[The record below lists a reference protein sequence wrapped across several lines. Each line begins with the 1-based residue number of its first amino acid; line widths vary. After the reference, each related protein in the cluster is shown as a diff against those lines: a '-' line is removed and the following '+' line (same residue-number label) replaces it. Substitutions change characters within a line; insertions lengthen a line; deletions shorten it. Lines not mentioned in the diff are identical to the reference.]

1 MKSSDLSFSQAIRRY
16 ALSTPVLCSL
26 ALACWTA
33 SLFLTALGSSSDDTL
48 SGLDLLAMGW
58 FALFSINFAW
68 LANVWFLLALMR
80 LLNRRKSDGL
90 ALLALVCAFDTMRM
104 TQYLQNEGGGHSQ
117 IYGYGWGA
125 VLWGLAMPLLVT
137 ASGCLPGPSHVDATR
152 APPQTTWLKPLGLV
166 LCITWI
172 IVVSV
177 LVIGQNGSANTVEKT
192 QLNRYAFKRTAVCGV
207 EVAAVREPLA
217 DFSGPLALDF
227 KTATSSGPQPF
238 NDIETLLRWGIPSVR
253 SDGKDFRLVNM
264 GQEQMLTSSASSSEA
279 AATLIINEGRTQMK
293 ATLTA
298 PDGREVFEQIWNN
311 GAGGEKCPEYS
322 NAPTAQMQPR
332 KLLTEAFGT
341 LPVATPKESWMN
353 SSTHGT
359 VVERKEFTN
368 KAAAGPNNGCPADT
382 GWFASQLPKATSQ
395 YYLSQ
400 PFQIAERLYYPD
412 RSTGRRAF
420 CAGSSVYFYGIHPVD
435 RGLTVQLQRREV
447 ADFRLAWITYIK
459 IDPVVL
465 GSDASNLQ
473 IDNITERSEDITV
486 SITRL
491 PRGPTVLINAKV
503 FPAP

>member
-1 MKSSDLSFSQAIRRY
+1 MKSSNLSFSQAIRRY

-33 SLFLTALGSSSDDTL
+33 SLFLTALGSSSEHAFR
-48 SGLDLLAMGW
+48 GLDLLALGW
-58 FALFSINFAW
+58 LALLSINFAW
-68 LANVWFLLALMR
+68 LANAWFLLALLR
-80 LLNRRKSDGL
+80 LFNRRKSDGL
-90 ALLALVCAFDTMRM
+90 ALLALVCALDTVRM
-104 TQYLQNEGGGHSQ
+104 TQYPQNEGGNYTQ

-125 VLWGLAMPLLVT
+125 VLWVLAMTLLVT
-137 ASGCLPGPSHVDATR
+137 ASGSLPGSSPLDATR
-152 APPQTTWLKPLGLV
+152 SPPRTTWLKPVGLA
-166 LCITWI
+166 LCMTWI

-177 LVIGQNGSANTVEKT
+177 LVIGQNGSANTFEKT

-217 DFSGPLALDF
+217 DFSGPLALNF

-238 NDIETLLRWGIPSVR
+238 NNIETLLRWGIPSVR

-279 AATLIINEGRTQMK
+279 AATLTINEGRTQMK
-293 ATLTA
+293 ATLIA

-311 GAGGEKCPEYS
+311 GAGGKKCPEYS
-322 NAPTAQMQPR
+322 ESPTAGMQPR
-332 KLLTEAFGT
+332 KLLTEALGA
-341 LPVATPKESWMN
+341 LPVATPKNSRLN
-353 SSTHGT
+353 SSTRGT

-368 KAAAGPNNGCPADT
+368 KAAVGPNNGCPADT

-395 YYLSQ
+395 YYLPQ

-412 RSTGRRAF
+412 GSTGRRAF

-435 RGLTVQLQRREV
+435 RGLTIQLQRREV

-465 GSDASNLQ
+465 GNDESNLQ